1 MQTSYPLRG
10 LGRPSVAAPAIA
22 IFVMFG
28 LPDGMLGAAWPA
40 MRADL
45 GLPVAAL
52 GVLLLSN
59 TAGFLLTSTANGG
72 LVGRVGPRAAVLAAA
87 AVTLAGSLTVAAS
100 RLLALVALGVLVL
113 GACAGGLDST
123 LSTLASVERR
133 NRLLNLMHG
142 GYGLGAAL
150 APLLVT
156 AAVTLGSWRGA
167 YVVLA
172 SGQVAV
178 CAWWGRATAHAGTGL
193 RGPLPAAHKPPP
205 PQRPDP
211 GTAQAARAA
220 TRGGSGWRSAVM
232 GVVAFFFVSGL
243 EIAIGAW
250 AATYLSGML
259 RLSAALTGVG
269 VFAYWASLSASRI
282 VAGILPHR
290 RGPREFALTGSVA
303 AVAGTA
309 ALWWG
314 PDALVAIGGLIIAGV
329 GTGLVFPALTSLTPA
344 RVGPSLAPR
353 AIGWQLAAG
362 AVGAA
367 VLSSAIGVGLQRA
380 GLVMTGPLLTGLAVV
395 AGVLTVA
402 LDWMARPSLVA
413 GVEGLCRRWPTA
425 WWRPWTGAGPGS
437 ASRWPPAK
445 GTWSA

>member
-1 MQTSYPLRG
+1 
-10 LGRPSVAAPAIA
+10 VAAPAIA
-22 IFVMFG
+22 VFVMFG
-28 LPDGMLGAAWPA
+28 LPDGMLGVAWPA

-52 GVLLLSN
+52 GVLLVSN
-59 TAGFLLTSTANGG
+59 TAGFLLTSTANGR
-72 LVGRVGPRAAVLAAA
+72 LAGRAGPRAAVLAAA

-100 RLLALVALGVLVL
+100 RPLALLALGVLVL
-113 GACAGGLDST
+113 GACAGVLDST

-133 NRLLNLMHG
+133 HRLLNLLHG

-156 AAVTLGSWRGA
+156 AAVSFGSWRGA

-172 SGQVAV
+172 FCQVAI
-178 CAWWGRATAHAGTGL
+178 CTWWGKATAQAGATGL
-193 RGPLPAAHKPPP
+193 GGPLPAAHEPSPPSA
-205 PQRPDP
+205 D
-211 GTAQAARAA
+211 TK
-220 TRGGSGWRSAVM
+220 GSGWRPAVM

-250 AATYLSGML
+250 AATYLSGPL

-269 VFAYWASLSASRI
+269 VFAYWASLTASRI

-290 RGPREFALTGSVA
+290 RGPREFALAGSVA
-303 AVAGTA
+303 ALAGTA
-309 ALWWG
+309 VLWWG
-314 PDALVAIGGLIIAGV
+314 PDALAAITGLIVAGV

-362 AVGAA
+362 AAGAA
-367 VLSSAIGVGLQRA
+367 VLSSAIGVALQRA
-380 GLVMTGPLLTGLAVV
+380 GLAMTGPLLTGLAAV

-402 LDWMARPSLVA
+402 LDWMARPSAVA
-413 GVEGLCRRWPTA
+413 RAQR
-425 WWRPWTGAGPGS
+425 
-437 ASRWPPAK
+437 
-445 GTWSA
+445 

>member
-1 MQTSYPLRG
+1 MRTSSPLRG

-52 GVLLLSN
+52 GVLLVSN

-100 RLLALVALGVLVL
+100 RLLALLALGVLVL
-113 GACAGGLDST
+113 GACAGVLDPI
-123 LSTLASVERR
+123 LSTLASLERR
-133 NRLLNLMHG
+133 HRLLNLMHG

-172 SGQVAV
+172 SGQVAI
-178 CAWWGRATAHAGTGL
+178 CTWWGRATAQAGTGL
-193 RGPLPAAHKPPP
+193 SGPLPAAHEPPA

-211 GTAQAARAA
+211 GTAPVARGGA
-220 TRGGSGWRSAVM
+220 RGSGWLPAVM

-250 AATYLSGML
+250 AATYLRGLL

-269 VFAYWASLSASRI
+269 VFAYWASLTASRI
-282 VAGILPHR
+282 VAGVLPHR
-290 RGPREFALTGSVA
+290 RGPREFGLAGSVA
-303 AVAGTA
+303 ALAGTA
-309 ALWWG
+309 MLWWG
-314 PDALVAIGGLIIAGV
+314 PDALAAIAGLIVAGA

-344 RVGPSLAPR
+344 RVGPSLASR

-367 VLSSAIGVGLQRA
+367 VLSSAIGVGLQRF

-402 LDWMARPSLVA
+402 LDWMARPSSVA
-413 GVEGLCRRWPTA
+413 RVEG
-425 WWRPWTGAGPGS
+425 
-437 ASRWPPAK
+437 
-445 GTWSA
+445 